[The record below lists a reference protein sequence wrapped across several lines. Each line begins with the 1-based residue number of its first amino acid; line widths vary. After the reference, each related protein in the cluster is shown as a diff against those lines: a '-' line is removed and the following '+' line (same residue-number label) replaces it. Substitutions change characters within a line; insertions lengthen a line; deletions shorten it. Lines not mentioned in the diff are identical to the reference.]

1 TKEIDRGNKAT
12 KAEKIHGMVS
22 RRKKNPEKKT
32 LGNRNTIDICS
43 ACIWFS
49 ALVPTSNPRLSSANT
64 YTSVENIMAKTL
76 PSMGTKNT
84 KRMIVNKKTAMVM
97 QMHR

>member
-1 TKEIDRGNKAT
+1 
-12 KAEKIHGMVS
+12 MVS
-22 RRKKNPEKKT
+22 RGKMNPEKKT

-76 PSMGTKNT
+76 PSIGTKNT
-84 KRMIVNKKTAMVM
+84 TRIIVNKTTVNVKP
-97 QMHR
+97 MHRYETTVPTMRPPGTNGHTY